1 MPGLTAA
8 ALATA
13 MLGQGWKL
21 AAAAADGE
29 IACNLQKLFWCCF
42 LAQLTESAC
51 AAAAGNTVCQVCCF
65 KGVTGSTTITMRL
78 KTQDLGFLNP

>member
-1 MPGLTAA
+1 
-8 ALATA
+8 

-65 KGVTGSTTITMRL
+65 TVR
-78 KTQDLGFLNP
+78 